1 MDRHRRASTVDSQV
15 RRVNATSASLLA
27 ILDSSG
33 GELTGGELVRVAEL
47 RIGQFWSLTR
57 SQVYRELAALE
68 RDGLVVPGVPGPR
81 DARPVRITDAGR
93 EHYRAWLTGQ
103 LPSDTIRI
111 PILLAVSFG
120 ASLDPSAL
128 RELLVSNRREHHD
141 RLEYYE
147 ALDADLADL
156 PDGEPWAR
164 ATVSFGMH
172 YERAVLAWFDTL
184 PEQVRP

>member
-1 MDRHRRASTVDSQV
+1 M
-15 RRVNATSASLLA
+15 NATQASLLA
-27 ILDSSG
+27 ILDG
-33 GELTGGELVRVAEL
+33 CGELTGGELVRVAEL

-68 RDGLVVPGVPGPR
+68 RDGLVVPGRPGPR
-81 DARPVRITDAGR
+81 DARPVSVTDAGR
-93 EHYRAWLTGQ
+93 ELYRDWLTRQ
-103 LPSDTIRI
+103 LPTDTIRI

-120 ASLDPSAL
+120 NALEPSAL
-128 RELLVSNRREHHD
+128 RDLLASSRREHRA
-141 RLEYYE
+141 RLEHYE
-147 ALDADLADL
+147 ALDADLAEA
-156 PDGEPWAR
+156 PEGEPWTR